1 MASKKKAKP
10 KGNAKGH
17 QVQVMGYYPRE
28 LAAQLTTLSES
39 TRIPKAAL
47 LREALEDLLK
57 KHRRSVTVTP
67 HSNGG

>member
-1 MASKKKAKP
+1 MIARGIHVASKKKSKP
-10 KGNAKGH
+10 KGNPKGH

-28 LAAQLTTLSES
+28 LAAQLTALSES

-57 KHRRSVTVTP
+57 KHSGAR
-67 HSNGG
+67 